1 MFRPIFCIFPFK
13 FFPFPFFHFH
23 FFLFLCSP
31 FIVHYSFFSFFF
43 VPVVRRF
50 YMFVLVSCRD
60 IWGLELECVASHLT
74 PHKSHS
80 PARIVFGRVVS
91 SMVFSRR
98 VLSRLLML
106 CRVLIIYS
114 LSLFKRCSRI
124 FLYLPWL
131 LFVSK
136 PHYYHSSCRPL
147 TELRK

>member
-1 MFRPIFCIFPFK
+1 MFRPIFCIFSFK

-23 FFLFLCSP
+23 FFLFIVLPIHRSLFLFLFLLCA
-31 FIVHYSFFSFFF
+31 
-43 VPVVRRF
+43 VVRRF

-60 IWGLELECVASHLT
+60 IWGLELERVASHLT